1 MHPRAA
7 LRARPRLLLLTG
19 LALASTAC
27 AGLLAGYDVAPNGLA
42 RKDDA
47 LRRLL
52 ATGHA
57 DSALAE
63 VAAGNGTAQGDELLR
78 ALYAGILA
86 HYAGRYE
93 ASDSAL
99 RRAADLTEDRY
110 TKRISKAAASL
121 VTSDRV
127 LPYEPG
133 RTERLLIHY
142 YGALNF
148 LRRGDL
154 EGAAVEARRIGF
166 LLERDDREPDP
177 RSTALAAFLRDFTGA
192 VFEAAGEWNDAD
204 VAYRN
209 ALALR
214 GGGAPIDSSLTRPLP
229 DDEGEV
235 VVIVEQGFVAHR
247 VQQSVTL
254 LLEPEEAK
262 RLTGGET
269 DDRLGAAALLAT
281 RILAEAAVAGER
293 DGIWYGRRP
302 RGIRV
307 EIPFD
312 ESTSNDCDDEEDDDD
327 DCKEENPYLLR
338 IAWPTFRL
346 DREPATTVRVVADC
360 GAGAPVEVAA
370 DLSRA
375 VVRDFEE
382 ERAAIVARTVARAVS
397 KLALTRGLEK
407 SIGEKDETAGQVV
420 GLLTNLGTAA
430 LEQADTRS
438 WQLLPGRI
446 GLVRLRLPAGA
457 HALTLEIASGAGED
471 AVRTIDLGQV
481 DVVPGRYTFLSAR
494 IWQ

>member
-1 MHPRAA
+1 MYPRPA
-7 LRARPRLLLLTG
+7 LRARPRLLLLAG
-19 LALASTAC
+19 LTLASTAC
-27 AGLLAGYDVAPNGLA
+27 AGLFAGYDVAPNGLA

-63 VAAGNGTAQGDELLR
+63 VAGGNGTAHGDELLR

-99 RRAADLTEDRY
+99 RRAADLAEDRY

-148 LRRGDL
+148 LRRGDID
-154 EGAAVEARRIGF
+154 GAAVEARRIGF
-166 LLERDDREPDP
+166 LLERDRRDPDP
-177 RSTALAAFLRDFTGA
+177 RSTPLDAFLRDFTGA

-214 GGGAPIDSSLTRPLP
+214 GNGAPVDTSLARPLP
-229 DDEGEV
+229 DGEGEV
-235 VVIVEQGFVAHR
+235 VIVVEQGFVAHR

-262 RLTGGET
+262 RLTGGEA
-269 DDRLGAAALLAT
+269 DDRLGAAALLAAQV
-281 RILAEAAVAGER
+281 LEAAALAGER

-302 RGIRV
+302 SGVRV
-307 EIPFD
+307 EFSSDRSDAHDCKD
-312 ESTSNDCDDEEDDDD
+312 EKEE

-346 DREPATTVRVVADC
+346 DREPATAMRVVADC
-360 GAGAPVEVAA
+360 GADARVEVAA

-446 GLVRLRLPAGA
+446 GLVRLRLPPGT
-457 HALTLEIASGAGED
+457 HALTLEIASGAGD
-471 AVRTIDLGQV
+471 GAVRTIGLGHV
-481 DVVPGRYTFLSAR
+481 DVAAGRHTFLSAR